1 MDINNTDL
9 NNLFSFADTIIPAD
23 ERMPSAS
30 EIISV
35 EDMKWLLEKTNKYSK
50 SLHECLNFI
59 KKEPA
64 TRVVGGIHEL
74 TNNHRIEILHL
85 MQSVIPDQFNLFIE
99 IIYLL
104 YYSKEKV
111 HEIIKWNTEESSDE
125 NKMDP
130 FDESILENVK
140 KREPFWKKV

>member
-1 MDINNTDL
+1 MDIRNSDL
-9 NNLFSFADTIIPAD
+9 SNLFSFVDTVIPAD
-23 ERMPSAS
+23 ENMPAAS
-30 EIISV
+30 EIISEEDLKWIV
-35 EDMKWLLEKTNKYSK
+35 ENNHKYIE
-50 SLHECLNFI
+50 SLNECLSFI
-59 KKEPA
+59 KKEPS

-74 TNNHRIEILHL
+74 NEDHRIEILNL
-85 MQSVIPDQFNLFIE
+85 MQSVLPDQFNLFIE
-99 IIYLL
+99 VIYLL

-111 HEIIKWNTEESSDE
+111 HEIINWNTEESIGE